1 MKPRFLDRHDAG
13 RKLATLLTR
22 YAGDPRV
29 IVLALPRGGVPVGVE
44 VARALNTD
52 FDILTVRKLGV
63 PGQEE
68 LAMGA
73 VASGGVRVLDEGLIV
88 ELNVSERLVETITE
102 RERHELVRRER
113 LYRGE
118 RPFPDLNGRIVII
131 VDDGL
136 ATGATMRA
144 AILAVRRL
152 QPERIA
158 AASPVGSRNVCEA
171 LGQIADDSVCYATPA
186 GFQAVSEYYE
196 DFGQTTDAEI
206 LELLK
211 HLPSTSFPF
220 PKRPA

>member
-1 MKPRFLDRHDAG
+1 MKPRFHDRYDAG

-22 YAGDPRV
+22 YAGDPRL

-44 VARALNTD
+44 VAQALNAD
-52 FDILTVRKLGV
+52 FDILTVRKIGV

-73 VASGGVRVLDEGLIV
+73 VASGGVRVLDEGLIAD
-88 ELNVSERLVETITE
+88 LNVSERLVETITE
-102 RERHELVRRER
+102 RERRELARRER

-118 RPFPDLNGRIVII
+118 RPFPDLNGRIVAI

-152 QPERIA
+152 QPERII
-158 AASPVGSRNVCEA
+158 AASPVGSRLVCEA
-171 LGQIADDSVCYATPA
+171 LGQIADEAVCYATPA
-186 GFQAVSEYYE
+186 GFQAVSEYFGN
-196 DFGQTTDAEI
+196 FGQTTDAEI
-206 LELLK
+206 LDLLK
-211 HLPSTSFPF
+211 WLPSGSSPS
-220 PKRPA
+220 PRRPS

>member
-1 MKPRFLDRHDAG
+1 MKPRFHDRHDAG
-13 RKLATLLTR
+13 RRLATLVTR

-29 IVLALPRGGVPVGVE
+29 IVLALPRGGVPVGIE
-44 VARALNTD
+44 VARTLTAD

-73 VASGGVRVLDEGLIV
+73 VASGGVRVLDEGLILD
-88 ELNVSERLVETITE
+88 LNVNERLVDTITE
-102 RERHELVRRER
+102 RELQELARRER

-152 QPERIA
+152 QPERIV
-158 AASPVGSRNVCEA
+158 AASPVGSRSICEA
-171 LGQIADDSVCYATPA
+171 LGRIADEAVCYVTPG
-186 GFQAVSEYYE
+186 GFQAVSEYYD

-206 LELLK
+206 LDLLK
-211 HLPSTSFPF
+211 HLPSTSSPS
-220 PKRPA
+220 PRRPA